1 MTDRFITVKNQCD
14 LPDSIKPF
22 VSFQLTDNN
31 IEAIVIK
38 VADDS
43 IRIVKGG
50 AYSDTLK
57 VLTKQPLKSVTKY
70 RLSGKYIGLTDVNE
84 VFDNKYNAET
94 RLNEFSAKAGYD
106 ETGLTVEEFVEFVV
120 DTSL

>member
-1 MTDRFITVKNQCD
+1 MTDRVITVKNQCD

-31 IEAIVIK
+31 VEAVIVK
-38 VADDS
+38 VGEDS
-43 IRIVKGG
+43 IRIVKNGT
-50 AYSDTLK
+50 YSETLK

-84 VFDNKYNAET
+84 VFIDKYDAEV